1 MYTSNSACKYMIYD
15 AESLP
20 SMWTLVVLPTIRSE
34 INKQRNG
41 YNQDMRIIGK
51 FSLAGI
57 CDSDF
62 DATTKFVILNILSIV
77 LVCNVRNGSGEEI
90 PFSMDK

>member
-1 MYTSNSACKYMIYD
+1 VRLTSRGMG
-15 AESLP
+15 
-20 SMWTLVVLPTIRSE
+20 VIRT
-34 INKQRNG
+34 
-41 YNQDMRIIGK
+41 RIIGK